1 MAIPGDPFA
10 TTELDERRRRQRRHL
25 RTLGRSIVDLSASDD
40 LPVVP
45 DGTDA
50 AWLEEQLRELAD
62 LELVHVGELFLRS
75 EEARAKGM
83 VARFVRR
90 NVQDDPDGA
99 FESLADE
106 LTAVSA
112 RGWLDGIGRRERI
125 AVRRY
130 VQLALWADAVAP

>member
-1 MAIPGDPFA
+1 MALPGDPFA

-25 RTLGRSIVDLSASDD
+25 RTLGRSIVDLAAADD

-45 DGTDA
+45 DGTDV

-62 LELVHVGELFLRS
+62 LELVHVGELFLRC
-75 EEARAKGM
+75 EEARAKAM

-99 FESLADE
+99 FESLTDE
-106 LTAVSA
+106 LTAESA
-112 RGWLDGIGRRERI
+112 RGWLDGIGRRERV

-130 VQLALWADAVAP
+130 VQLVLWADALAS